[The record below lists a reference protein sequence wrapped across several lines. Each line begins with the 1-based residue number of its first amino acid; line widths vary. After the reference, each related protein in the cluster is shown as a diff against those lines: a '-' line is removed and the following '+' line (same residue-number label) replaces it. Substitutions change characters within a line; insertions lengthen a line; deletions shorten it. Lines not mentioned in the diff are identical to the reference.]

1 MADENRPSPARPVSS
16 ITRIPGLNGAVAV
29 LTAAAF
35 FVFAG
40 RVPPPDPTLDR
51 FALWAGLALWPA
63 AILFAMVGGVILA
76 RGRSRAVNP
85 LTDPE
90 SAFHRV
96 SQRVLSNS
104 VEQALV
110 FLPALAALVALSPP
124 GELGVAR
131 LAVGLF
137 CLGRLL
143 FWGGYL
149 VHPLWRAPGMAMTLA
164 TNVTVLGLA
173 LIKSVA

>member
-1 MADENRPSPARPVSS
+1 MADHAPAPACPPSLVWIAT
-16 ITRIPGLNGAVAV
+16 INGAAAV
-29 LTAAAF
+29 VTGAAF
-35 FVFAG
+35 VVLAG
-40 RVPPPDPTLDR
+40 WVAPPDPTLDR
-51 FALWAGLALWPA
+51 FAVWAGLALWPA
-63 AILFAMVGGVILA
+63 LLLFAMVGGVVLA
-76 RGRSRAVNP
+76 RGLGRAFNP

-90 SAFHRV
+90 SAFQRV
-96 SQRVLSNS
+96 NQRVLSNS

-110 FLPALAALVALSPP
+110 FMPALAALVALSPP
-124 GELGVAR
+124 GELGLAR

-149 VHPLWRAPGMAMTLA
+149 LHPLWRAPGMAMTLA

-173 LIKSVA
+173 LVKSVA